1 MWKFWLQKFSSR
13 QTERKSFDESR
24 YSVAATIIA
33 YIRPSPL
40 QFIMHH
46 IITRINKGKLKS
58 ILDNVFIF
66 TTSSSDVEG
75 ALNVL
80 MLDLWILI

>member
-1 MWKFWLQKFSSR
+1 
-13 QTERKSFDESR
+13 
-24 YSVAATIIA
+24 
-33 YIRPSPL
+33 
-40 QFIMHH
+40 MHH

-58 ILDNVFIF
+58 ILDNIFIF